1 MEAELLETK
10 KALDDLRALV
20 AKELRELIHLSLNE
34 GLDGWNTLNSRKN
47 LLNALPLDMQDEL
60 ARVENGVNF

>member
-34 GLDGWNTLNSRKN
+34 GLDGWNTLSSRKN